1 MSIIQTQT
9 TSFKAELY
17 QGIHD
22 LTTDVIK
29 IALYTGNANLN
40 EDTAVYTSTAEVAAT
55 GTYVAGGATMT
66 GITVSTSGYTAYV
79 GFNNVSWTG
88 VITARCALIYNSS
101 VKAGLSGRS
110 IAVLDFGSDK
120 TSVTTFLIT
129 MPANTSTTAL
139 IRSSN

>member
-9 TSFKAELY
+9 TSFKAQLY

-29 IALYTGNANLN
+29 IALYTANANLN
-40 EDTAVYTSTAEVAAT
+40 EDTTVYSSTDEVANT
-55 GTYVAGGATMT
+55 GTYSAGGAQLTP
-66 GITVSTSGYTAYV
+66 ITVSTSGYTAYV
-79 GFNNVSWTG
+79 GFPNISWTG
-88 VITARCALIYNSS
+88 SITARCALIYNFTQGN
-101 VKAGLSGRS
+101 KA

-120 TSVTTFLIT
+120 TSTGTFTIT
-129 MPANTSTTAL
+129 MPANTATAAL

>member
-9 TSFKAELY
+9 TSFKAQLY

-29 IALYTGNANLN
+29 IALYTASANLN
-40 EDTAVYTSTAEVAAT
+40 EDTTVYSSTNEVANT
-55 GTYVAGGATMT
+55 GTYVAGGAQLTP
-66 GITVSTSGYTAYV
+66 ITVNTSGYTAYV
-79 GFNNVSWTG
+79 GFPNISWTG
-88 VITARCALIYNSS
+88 AITARCALIYNSTQGN
-101 VKAGLSGRS
+101 KS

-120 TSVTTFLIT
+120 TSVGTFTIT
-129 MPANTSTTAL
+129 MPANTVTAAL

>member
-1 MSIIQTQT
+1 MSIVQTQT
-9 TSFKAELY
+9 TSFKAQLY

-29 IALYTGNANLN
+29 IALYTANANLN
-40 EDTAVYTSTAEVAAT
+40 ADTTVYSSVNEVAAT

-79 GFNNVSWTG
+79 GFDNVSWTG
-88 VITARCALIYNSS
+88 VITARCALIYNETQGNKS
-101 VKAGLSGRS
+101 V
-110 IAVLDFGSDK
+110 AVLDFGSDK
-120 TSVTTFLIT
+120 TSTTTFLIT

>member
-1 MSIIQTQT
+1 MSIVQTQT
-9 TSFKAELY
+9 TSFKAQLY

-29 IALYTGNANLN
+29 IALYTANANLN
-40 EDTAVYTSTAEVAAT
+40 EDTTAYSSVNEVAAT
-55 GTYVAGGATMT
+55 GTYVLGGQTMT
-66 GITVSTSGYTAYV
+66 GITVSTSDYTAYV

-88 VITARCALIYNSS
+88 VITARCALIYNDT
-101 VKAGLSGRS
+101 VVGKPS
-110 IAVLDFGSDK
+110 IAVLDFGADK
-120 TSVTTFLIT
+120 TSTTTFLIT

>member
-1 MSIIQTQT
+1 MSIVQTQT

-29 IALYTGNANLN
+29 IALYTANASLN
-40 EDTAVYTSTAEVAAT
+40 ADTTVYSATNEVAAT

-66 GITVSTSGYTAYV
+66 GITVSTSDYTAYV
-79 GFNNVSWTG
+79 GFDNVSWTG
-88 VITARCALIYNSS
+88 VITARCALIYNSTQGNKS
-101 VKAGLSGRS
+101 V
-110 IAVLDFGSDK
+110 AVLDFGADK
-120 TSVTTFLIT
+120 TSTTTFLIT

>member
-1 MSIIQTQT
+1 MAIVQTQT

-29 IALYTGNANLN
+29 IALYTASADLN
-40 EDTAVYTSTAEVAAT
+40 EDTTVYSATNEVANT
-55 GTYVAGGATMT
+55 GTYAAGGATLT
-66 GITVSTSGYTAYV
+66 PITVSSSGYTAYV
-79 GFNNVSWTG
+79 GFPNVSWTAAL
-88 VITARCALIYNSS
+88 TARCALIYN
-101 VKAGLSGRS
+101 VTQGNKS

-120 TSVTTFLIT
+120 TSTTTFTIT
-129 MPANTSTTAL
+129 MPVNGPTTSL

>member
-1 MSIIQTQT
+1 MSIVQTQT

-29 IALYTGNANLN
+29 IALYTANASLN
-40 EDTAVYTSTAEVAAT
+40 EDTTVYSATNEVAAT

-79 GFNNVSWTG
+79 GFANVSWTG
-88 VITARCALIYNSS
+88 VITARCALIYNSTQGNKS
-101 VKAGLSGRS
+101 M
-110 IAVLDFGSDK
+110 AVLDFGADK
-120 TSVTTFLIT
+120 TSTTTFLIT

>member
-1 MSIIQTQT
+1 MSIVQTQT
-9 TSFKAELY
+9 TSFKAQLY

-29 IALYTGNANLN
+29 IALYTANADLN
-40 EDTAVYTSTAEVAAT
+40 ADTTVYSSTNEVSAT
-55 GTYVAGGATMT
+55 GYTAGGATMT
-66 GITVSTSGYTAYV
+66 GITVSTSGSTAYV
-79 GFNNVSWTG
+79 GFDNVSWTAAL
-88 VITARCALIYNSS
+88 TARCALIYNSS
-101 VKAGLSGRS
+101 KGDKSV
-110 IAVLDFGSDK
+110 AVLDFGSDK

>member
-1 MSIIQTQT
+1 MSIVQTQT
-9 TSFKAELY
+9 TSFKAQLY

-29 IALYTGNANLN
+29 IALYTANANLN
-40 EDTAVYTSTAEVAAT
+40 ADTTVYSSTNEVAAT

-66 GITVSTSGYTAYV
+66 GITVSTSNYTAYV
-79 GFNNVSWTG
+79 GFDNVSWTG
-88 VITARCALIYNSS
+88 VITARCALIYNSTQGNKS
-101 VKAGLSGRS
+101 V
-110 IAVLDFGSDK
+110 AVLDFGSDK

>member
-1 MSIIQTQT
+1 VSIVQTQT

-40 EDTAVYTSTAEVAAT
+40 EDTTVYTSAAEVAAT

-88 VITARCALIYNSS
+88 VITARCALIYNSTQGNKS
-101 VKAGLSGRS
+101 V
-110 IAVLDFGSDK
+110 AVLDFGSDK